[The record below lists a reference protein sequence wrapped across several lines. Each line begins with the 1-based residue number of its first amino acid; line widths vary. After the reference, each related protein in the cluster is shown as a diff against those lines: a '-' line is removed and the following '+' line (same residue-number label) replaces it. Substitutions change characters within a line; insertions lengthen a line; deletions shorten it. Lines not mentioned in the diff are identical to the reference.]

1 MKQLLPIIPI
11 VILTIIVALF
21 PNLFSIALIP
31 ITLCGV
37 LTISQIVKTT
47 KDDNWTINVY
57 FYTWIF
63 VLISTYIAP
72 LIHIVRNYWVPY
84 MLTKPNDWSP
94 YAFVTS
100 TMYLVGILI
109 WMAIFNKEKSLT
121 IKRSSKK
128 WSLAG
133 NWQLWIFLFL
143 LISLL
148 AQLYVYSKVGGIAGY
163 IHAYS
168 LKSEGMNAFAG
179 MGMFFILSESFPYT
193 FLLYLI
199 FKLKNRKVSKVG
211 FYLILI
217 LLFVVTMFFGGL
229 RGSRSNTVL
238 FMVISAIAINI
249 YIYRIKKSDIVMLL
263 LCFFAFM
270 YVGRMYKDYGENMLQ
285 ETSPIV
291 QTNSTLTSPETTI
304 VGDLARYD
312 VNSYQLFLLE
322 EIRPDY
328 SLKYGETYLWGFL
341 TYIPGGSK
349 IIQTFGLKG
358 RSPAASELFYGSS
371 EYDNSRILGPIGEW
385 MINFGRFTFF
395 IAYIIIG
402 LLIRYIRRYT
412 LSISVDDVRFMLI
425 PSLIVF
431 LPQLILSDFSNIMF
445 FFVKRVVVVLI
456 ILFLIST
463 KTYKTA

>member
-1 MKQLLPIIPI
+1 
-11 VILTIIVALF
+11 
-21 PNLFSIALIP
+21 
-31 ITLCGV
+31 
-37 LTISQIVKTT
+37 
-47 KDDNWTINVY
+47 
-57 FYTWIF
+57 
-63 VLISTYIAP
+63 
-72 LIHIVRNYWVPY
+72 
-84 MLTKPNDWSP
+84 
-94 YAFVTS
+94 
-100 TMYLVGILI
+100 
-109 WMAIFNKEKSLT
+109 
-121 IKRSSKK
+121 
-128 WSLAG
+128 
-133 NWQLWIFLFL
+133 
-143 LISLL
+143 
-148 AQLYVYSKVGGIAGY
+148 
-163 IHAYS
+163 
-168 LKSEGMNAFAG
+168 
-179 MGMFFILSESFPYT
+179 
-193 FLLYLI
+193 
-199 FKLKNRKVSKVG
+199 
-211 FYLILI
+211 
-217 LLFVVTMFFGGL
+217 
-229 RGSRSNTVL
+229 
-238 FMVISAIAINI
+238 
-249 YIYRIKKSDIVMLL
+249 
-263 LCFFAFM
+263 M

-285 ETSPIV
+285 ETSPIA

-328 SLKYGETYLWGFL
+328 RLKYGETYLWGFL
-341 TYIPGGSK
+341 TYIPGGSY